1 MPKCKKR
8 KTKLELSEEDY
19 KENISNLVAK
29 YKKKKQTSHIQK
41 FKKIMETTASN
52 RRIWIQETAPSVA
65 EILKMFPC
73 LRTPQYVSSS
83 TIIIIVI
90 ILTFKFSA

>member
-1 MPKCKKR
+1 
-8 KTKLELSEEDY
+8 
-19 KENISNLVAK
+19 
-29 YKKKKQTSHIQK
+29 
-41 FKKIMETTASN
+41 METTASN

-90 ILTFKFSA
+90 ILIFKFSA

>member
-29 YKKKKQTSHIQK
+29 YKKKNKQVTYK
-41 FKKIMETTASN
+41 NLKK
-52 RRIWIQETAPSVA
+52 
-65 EILKMFPC
+65 
-73 LRTPQYVSSS
+73 
-83 TIIIIVI
+83 
-90 ILTFKFSA
+90 